1 MIAESGR
8 CRYCRCTEDNPCS
21 TPPSGEP
28 CAWFNAERTVCT
40 NDKCVGRYHVEEER
54 GIVDAINRDQA
65 TRRSNAEQRRQ
76 SRDRRRASRR
86 KKKAA

>member
-1 MIAESGR
+1 MIAEPGR
-8 CRYCRCTEDNPCS
+8 CRYCRCTEDNPCR

-28 CAWFNAERTVCT
+28 CAWFNAERTVCS
-40 NDKCVGRYHVEEER
+40 NYPCIIQCNVDQEKA
-54 GIVDAINRDQA
+54 IVDAINQDRS

-76 SRDRRRASRR
+76 CRERRKASRR